1 MSDARGESAV
11 PTVSHRVVTIPNALS
26 ALRLLLIPLF
36 IWVALGPEND
46 LAAFGLLAFSA
57 VTDWLD
63 GVIARRFNMVSRVG
77 QLLDPIADR
86 LFVVSTIVVLALRDI
101 VPWWLVLVLVARD
114 VVLFFVQL
122 YVHRRGV
129 EPLPVHYVG
138 KGSDRLPDVRD
149 AAVVPHHRRRQGRRS
164 RHSCRLGVH
173 RLGRRYL
180 LVVCGLVHR
189 AGIGCSAWSQAG
201 VERVSSPS
209 KVEPD
214 ASLSL
219 LERLVDDA
227 MDPGYQQN
235 AKKADKRSVDWR
247 HSVVFAAAI
256 AITAALATAAVM
268 QVRAGAPSDG
278 RTRTELTER
287 VVGANTV
294 VEGLDVRLDELA
306 SEVERLREL
315 ALDGSTSDRALA
327 EDTAALEREV
337 GVAQ

>member
-1 MSDARGESAV
+1 M
-11 PTVSHRVVTIPNALS
+11 
-26 ALRLLLIPLF
+26 
-36 IWVALGPEND
+36 
-46 LAAFGLLAFSA
+46 
-57 VTDWLD
+57 
-63 GVIARRFNMVSRVG
+63 
-77 QLLDPIADR
+77 
-86 LFVVSTIVVLALRDI
+86 
-101 VPWWLVLVLVARD
+101 
-114 VVLFFVQL
+114 
-122 YVHRRGV
+122 
-129 EPLPVHYVG
+129 
-138 KGSDRLPDVRD
+138 
-149 AAVVPHHRRRQGRRS
+149 
-164 RHSCRLGVH
+164 
-173 RLGRRYL
+173 
-180 LVVCGLVHR
+180 
-189 AGIGCSAWSQAG
+189 
-201 VERVSSPS
+201 SSPS

-315 ALDGSTSDRALA
+315 ALDGSSSDRALA
-327 EDTAALEREV
+327 EDAAALEREV
-337 GVAQ
+337 GVASMTGPGVQITMADGPPAPVGDDGPDLARVLDTDIQLVVNGLFAAGADAVAVNGQRITALSPIRSAGQAVLVGFRPLTPPYVITGVGEESLTDDFQSGAARSELSQLEASYGINVDVAAQPEVTVPGRGELQLRYVKKGENP

>member
-1 MSDARGESAV
+1 M
-11 PTVSHRVVTIPNALS
+11 
-26 ALRLLLIPLF
+26 
-36 IWVALGPEND
+36 
-46 LAAFGLLAFSA
+46 
-57 VTDWLD
+57 
-63 GVIARRFNMVSRVG
+63 
-77 QLLDPIADR
+77 
-86 LFVVSTIVVLALRDI
+86 
-101 VPWWLVLVLVARD
+101 
-114 VVLFFVQL
+114 
-122 YVHRRGV
+122 
-129 EPLPVHYVG
+129 
-138 KGSDRLPDVRD
+138 
-149 AAVVPHHRRRQGRRS
+149 
-164 RHSCRLGVH
+164 
-173 RLGRRYL
+173 
-180 LVVCGLVHR
+180 
-189 AGIGCSAWSQAG
+189 
-201 VERVSSPS
+201 SSPS

-235 AKKADKRSVDWR
+235 AKKADKRSVNWR

-337 GVAQ
+337 GVAPMTGPGVQVTMTDGPPAPAGDDGPDLARVLDTDIQIVVNGLFVAGADAVAVNGQRITALSPIRSAGQAVLVGFRPLTPPYVITGVGRGVTHRRFPVGGGSF